1 MTRKTTFEDL
11 LKVTAALCASGVV
24 LAGSCSM
31 DGLQAVGAGI
41 DAAAGYLNDQESPD
55 DDISFGDWLLDELED

>member
-11 LKVTAALCASGVV
+11 LKVTAALFASGVV
-24 LAGSCSM
+24 LAGSCST
-31 DGLQAVGAGI
+31 DSFQALSVGI